1 MTPAIQPA
9 LDGTLPAPATLSYPE
24 WADHVRPAFV
34 AAARSGRR
42 FTSYEIAVENDLPEP
57 ANAKADWGNFVQSLA
72 REGLIEDAGTD
83 RSARRTSERSRV
95 AVWRGTRAAQA
106 GRVA

>member
-1 MTPAIQPA
+1 MPAQQPT
-9 LDGTLPAPATLSYPE
+9 LDGTLPTDTSGYSYAE
-24 WADHVRPAFV
+24 WAELVRPYFV

-42 FTSYEIAVENDLPEP
+42 FTSYEIAEEHRLPEP
-57 ANAKADWGNFVQSLA
+57 PKPACDWGNFVQSLA
-72 REGLIEDAGTD
+72 RDRLIEEAGTD

-95 AVWRGTRAAQA
+95 GVWRGTRAAQA

>member
-1 MTPAIQPA
+1 MPAQQPT
-9 LDGTLPAPATLSYPE
+9 LDGTIPAPTDLSYAE
-24 WADHVRPAFV
+24 WADHVRPYFV

-42 FTSYEIAVENDLPEP
+42 FTSFEIAEENKLPEP
-57 ANAKADWGNFVQSLA
+57 PKPASDWGNFVQSLA
-72 REGLIEDAGTD
+72 RDRLIEDAGTD

-95 AVWRGTRAAQA
+95 GVWRGTRAAQA